1 MQDIGCKLSRIA
13 AVVVLLIMAF
23 TAVGRAQGF
32 SGGKPWQVGDVV
44 ICFGSGTCNVLRTSS
59 GTAVLLDQFSDIGTP
74 GVMSPGNTFGT
85 AINNTLHLFTTDD
98 GGNGSNVVEFT
109 IASVN
114 PYSGAPI
121 SHSVLTTFN
130 GTQGNGSTGI
140 RGVAIDLNGNMYV
153 GNSNPA
159 TIVKLDLTG
168 GSQGYFQIPSVSA
181 PAWQSKTSYSLGA
194 TILDPDGHVQ
204 TVINSGSSGNNQ
216 PSWNDTGGTTKDTNV
231 VWQDQGWPV
240 GGPCIDNTL
249 NSLDLSSDGNNVYF
263 TSAPG
268 GIIQTVA
275 TSFGSSACSVF
286 ADFGPTVTLSGI
298 RVVPNGSVVN
308 CKSGVSSCSLGGDGV
323 LVVATGT
330 VDSDLGPPDNDT
342 GESITD
348 ICTGS
353 TTPSGTSCALLLNS
367 SGAIVAKYPVQGSLQ
382 ALTLDPLAR
391 SCVNTDGTPGSNCA
405 TTATIKNFWVADSA
419 SDAFYKV
426 DFQAGG
432 VTTFHAN
439 DLNCTSCATVSGIQG
454 LGIYGG
460 EGANQPQLNQLFQG
474 SIRPPTNANPNLNTQ
489 KVQFPLPLSPGD
501 TNSMTVTGY
510 GLSGTTPLNLY
521 ASLIPSS
528 TGKNDF
534 GAKCNVT
541 TTNFGD
547 TCILWKAD
555 IDIPASVRFTQKFFA
570 PTGVDPGTDVFVDE
584 AFDTTTSLNPGDPTS
599 YRSSVHSLHEI
610 LNSTGGNELPAGCT
624 YSSPLAKQCF
634 QSPNNVTFK
643 FTCTSYPGSTIQN
656 YAGGNP
662 RLVIVQSPFPL
673 PSTTPAPLPLCQGNT
688 LIPCVLSGTGGT
700 TNWRIG
706 NNQWTFNWNVA
717 GIGTYNACTFDDT
730 HTNIP
735 FCVPFT
741 VQKSCK

>member
-1 MQDIGCKLSRIA
+1 MQESCCKLGRLGA
-13 AVVVLLIMAF
+13 VLLLVIGF
-23 TAVGRAQGF
+23 TSVGRAQGF
-32 SGGKPWQVGDVV
+32 AGGKPWQVGDVV

-59 GTAVLLDQFSDIGTP
+59 GTAVLLDQFSDLGTP
-74 GVMSPGNTFGT
+74 GVTSPGNTFGT

-98 GGNGSNVVEFT
+98 GGNGSNIVEFT

-114 PYSGAPI
+114 PYSGVAIP
-121 SHSVLTTFN
+121 HSVLKTFD
-130 GTQGNGSTGI
+130 GTAGGGSSGI
-140 RGVAIDLNGNMYV
+140 RGVALDVNGNMYV

-168 GSQGYFQIPSVSA
+168 TPQGSFQIPSVSA
-181 PAWQSKTSYSLGA
+181 PAWQSKTPYALGA

-204 TVINSGSSGNNQ
+204 TVINSGTSGNNQ
-216 PSWNDTGGTTKDTNV
+216 PSWNDTGGTTRETSV
-231 VWQDQGWPV
+231 VGQDQGWPV
-240 GGPCIDNTL
+240 GRPCVDNTL
-249 NSLDLSSDGNNVYF
+249 NSLDLGSDASNVYF

-268 GIIQTVA
+268 GIIQKVA
-275 TSFGSSACSVF
+275 TSFGASACTVF

-298 RVVPNGSVVN
+298 RVVPNGSVAN
-308 CKSGVSSCSLGGDGV
+308 CKSGTGSCTLGGDGV

-330 VDSDLGPPDNDT
+330 VDSDLGPSDNDT
-342 GESITD
+342 GETIND

-367 SGAIVAKYPVQGSLQ
+367 SGAIVAKYPVPGSLQ
-382 ALTLDPLAR
+382 ALTLDPLTR
-391 SCVNTDGTPGSNCA
+391 SCMNGDGTPAASCA
-405 TTATIKNFWVADSA
+405 TTATIGSFWTADSA

-426 DFQAGG
+426 DFQLGG

-439 DLNCTSCATVSGIQG
+439 DPNCTSCATVAGVQG

-460 EGANQPQLNQLFQG
+460 EGANQPQLNQLFKG
-474 SIRPPTNANPNLNTQ
+474 NIKPPTNPNPNLNTQ
-489 KVQFPLPLSPGD
+489 KVQFPLPVVAAD
-501 TNSMTVTGY
+501 TNAMTVTAY

-521 ASLIPSS
+521 ASRIPLA
-528 TGKNDF
+528 TGNNDF
-534 GAKCNVT
+534 GAPCNAT
-541 TTNFGD
+541 TTD
-547 TCILWKAD
+547 TTTCIVWKAD
-555 IDIPASVRFTQKFFA
+555 IDVPKTVKFTQKFFA
-570 PTGVDPGTDVFVDE
+570 PVGVDPGTDVFVDE
-584 AFDTTTSLNPGDPTS
+584 AFDTTPSLNPGDPTS

-610 LNSTGGNELPAGCT
+610 LGPGGAELAAGCA
-624 YSSPLAKQCF
+624 YSSPLPKACF
-634 QSPNNVTFK
+634 QSPNNITFK
-643 FTCTSYPGSTIQN
+643 FTCTGYPGSTIGN
-656 YAGGNP
+656 YAGGTP

-673 PSTTPAPLPLCQGNT
+673 PSVTPAPLPLCQGDT
-688 LIPCVLSGTGGT
+688 LKPCVLSGTGGT